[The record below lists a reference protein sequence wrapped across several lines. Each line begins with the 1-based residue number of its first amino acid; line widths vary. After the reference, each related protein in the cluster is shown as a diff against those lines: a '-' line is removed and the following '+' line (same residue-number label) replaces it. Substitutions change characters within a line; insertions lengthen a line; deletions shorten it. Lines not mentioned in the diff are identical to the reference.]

1 MGIKTFIF
9 IRTLALIHKKMK
21 VFLVFLTIIFNSNLL
36 SQTIEDKTI
45 SIGFSLSFQNYEHY
59 KRLILDSPD
68 SHIEYLG
75 GFNFESGYNYKLIV
89 KETKL
94 ETTLSYQKELF

>member
-1 MGIKTFIF
+1 MGIKTFVF
-9 IRTLALIHKKMK
+9 IRTLALIHKQMQI
-21 VFLVFLTIIFNSNLL
+21 FLVFLTIIFNSNLL

-68 SHIEYLG
+68 SHIEYLD
-75 GFNFESGYNYKLIV
+75 GFNFE
-89 KETKL
+89 
-94 ETTLSYQKELF
+94 